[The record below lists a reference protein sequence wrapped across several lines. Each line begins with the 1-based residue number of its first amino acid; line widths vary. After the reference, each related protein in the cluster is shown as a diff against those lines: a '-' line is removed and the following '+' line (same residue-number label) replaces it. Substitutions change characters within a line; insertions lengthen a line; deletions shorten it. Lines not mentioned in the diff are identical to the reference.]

1 MKPLFYGLV
10 DGLSHFHAVVRTVS
24 FEFGFEVRVH
34 LERGHD
40 LADGFAVATAGVVLH
55 VHVRTPQPPLPI
67 PACAS
72 SPGRLPARRRPVSW
86 RGVRRG
92 DGKNLPLSEIASEPS
107 NALFARVL

>member
-55 VHVRTPQPPLPI
+55 VHELGHWFSFEF
-67 PACAS
+67 AAWLHAHGKS
-72 SPGRLPARRRPVSW
+72 S
-86 RGVRRG
+86 RGLLHR
-92 DGKNLPLSEIASEPS
+92 SSS
-107 NALFARVL
+107 FS

>member
-55 VHVRTPQPPLPI
+55 VHVRTPQG
-67 PACAS
+67 S
-72 SPGRLPARRRPVSW
+72 ARKVAHFGSW
-86 RGVRRG
+86 
-92 DGKNLPLSEIASEPS
+92 PS
-107 NALFARVL
+107 MER